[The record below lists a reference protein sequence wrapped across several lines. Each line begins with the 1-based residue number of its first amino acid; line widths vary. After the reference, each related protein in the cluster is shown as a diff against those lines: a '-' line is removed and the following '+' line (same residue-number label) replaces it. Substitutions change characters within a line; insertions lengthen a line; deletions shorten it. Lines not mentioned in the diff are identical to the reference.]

1 MTALMEAAGGSS
13 VSRRRPLTEASH
25 ESAAELAAT
34 VAERV
39 ETVASAA
46 ELAATV
52 AERVETVSVRLASK
66 SVCDATVGLRDARSV
81 QDGNCAAHGQA
92 DASENILNGV
102 DARQQKGELIS

>member
-13 VSRRRPLTEASH
+13 MSRRRPLTEASH
-25 ESAAELAAT
+25 ESAAELT
-34 VAERV
+34 
-39 ETVASAA
+39 
-46 ELAATV
+46 ATV